1 MAVLQSD
8 GVNHTSDLILRRNGT
23 EGLRLTSS
31 TVQLTSINDG
41 PLAGARNRIINGDMR
56 IDQRNNGASV
66 ATGTAFASYFGVDR
80 WGVFVTAAN
89 KLTIQQ
95 NAGSVTPPLGF
106 SNYIGIISSSAYTV
120 GAGDTLQ
127 LYHNVEGFN
136 SADFGWGS
144 ASAQAITL
152 SFWVR
157 SSLTGT
163 FGGGLTNQ
171 AQNRSYPFTYTISAA
186 NTWEQ
191 KTLTIPGDTTGTW
204 LTNNLRGIT
213 AIWDL
218 GTGANFK
225 GTAGSWSGS
234 NLYSVTGVTSVV
246 ATNGATFYI
255 TGVQLE
261 AGTVATPFER
271 RSFGQE
277 LALCQRYF
285 ELLGPGGVGGTST
298 NPTAQNMGWIFA
310 VPKRA
315 NPTIAHLENYVLIE
329 PGNTVYTATST
340 TIDVVDVSG
349 VTARISVSSTPG
361 TSRLVILYYSNSR
374 AVSVSA
380 EL

>member
-1 MAVLQSD
+1 MTIVTPTGITGINSITSLVNDITFSTANGGSLTANGLSFTNLQ
-8 GVNHTSDLILRRNGT
+8 
-23 EGLRLTSS
+23 TSS
-31 TVQLTSINDG
+31 INGG
-41 PLAGARNRIINGDMR
+41 PISGTRNRIINGDMR

-66 ATGTAFASYFGVDR
+66 ATGAAGASFFGVDR
-80 WGVFVTAAN
+80 WAVFVSTAN

-95 NAGSVTPPLGF
+95 NSGSVTPPPGF
-106 SNYIGIISSSAYTV
+106 SNYIGIISSSAYTA
-120 GAGDTLQ
+120 GAGETHQ
-127 LYHNVEGFN
+127 LYQNVEGFN

-234 NLYSVTGVTSVV
+234 NFYSATGVTSVI

-277 LALCQRYF
+277 LALCQRYYQI
-285 ELLGPGGVGGTST
+285 LYTGSWRRYVA
-298 NPTAQNMGWIFA
+298 NVDRDQRQMA
-310 VPKRA
+310 VSMRA
-315 NPTIAHLENYVLIE
+315 NPTLTFSASGSNLNA
-329 PGNTVYTATST
+329 NSSNATST
-340 TIDVVDVSG
+340 HLTIDLQFSAGGTG
-349 VTARISVSSTPG
+349 VIDLATLSIIG
-361 TSRLVILYYSNSR
+361 
-374 AVSVSA
+374 SA